1 MEGEVEFVVLFGGD
15 FRHVG
20 LPYDEN
26 QRRNDVMKREI
37 ESKYGVTRRL
47 FLKSAGITI
56 GALTFGRFSAFARE
70 GPIAIGVLSPM
81 TGSLAS
87 FGPFLT
93 NACELA
99 KEHVNQA
106 GGPLGRELKL
116 IHRDDQTDPTAGV
129 DAAMKLV
136 TIDRVPAIVGGF
148 SSAVALASARP
159 VIDNEV
165 VMICT
170 AATSPEITFLDDK
183 DFIFRATIAND
194 AKGVAQAKVARALG
208 IDSASTIY
216 VNNAY
221 GLALSEHFEKE
232 MKHLGGSV
240 PAAVPYDQGKPSYAS
255 EIEKATKGNPGAVF
269 LIGYVEDGITI
280 LRQMIGLG
288 FKGKLLLGDGMKSP
302 EMVQKIGAQY
312 LEGASGVAPTSFST
326 DSRQFFEDEYKKK
339 FNESPAKP
347 FMDGAY
353 DATIAIA
360 LAIHKAGK
368 AKGVAIRDNL
378 RTVANPPGEEV
389 FAAEVKKAFG
399 LIDQGKEI
407 NYQGASGV
415 FDFDE
420 YGSTFT
426 AIEVWKV
433 TNGEFETVI
442 KVNFD
447 EIPATLTLSK

>member
-1 MEGEVEFVVLFGGD
+1 MKKKTGGAGEL
-15 FRHVG
+15 
-20 LPYDEN
+20 
-26 QRRNDVMKREI
+26 
-37 ESKYGVTRRL
+37 TRRY
-47 FLKSAGITI
+47 FLKSVGIAT
-56 GALTFGRFSAFARE
+56 GALAFGRFEVLAAE
-70 GPIAIGVLSPM
+70 GPISIGILSPM
-81 TGSLAS
+81 TGSLAA

-99 KEHVNQA
+99 KDHVNQA

-116 IHRDDQTDPTAGV
+116 LHRDDQTDPTAGV
-129 DAAMKLV
+129 DAATKLV
-136 TIDRVPAIVGGF
+136 TIDKVPAIVGGF
-148 SSAVALASARP
+148 SSAVALAAARP
-159 VIDNEV
+159 VIDNQV

-170 AATSPEITFLDDK
+170 AATTPEITFLDDK

-194 AKGVAQAKVARALG
+194 AKGVAQAKVAKALG
-208 IDSASTIY
+208 IKKASTIY

-221 GLALSEHFEKE
+221 GRDLAVYFEKE
-232 MKHLGGSV
+232 MKEQGGAV

-255 EIEKATKGNPGAVF
+255 EIEKVTKGEPEAVF
-269 LIGYVEDGITI
+269 VVGYVEDGITI

-288 FKGKLLLGDGMKSP
+288 YKGKLLLGDGMKSP
-302 EMVQKIGAQY
+302 EMIQKIGAKY

-326 DSRQFFEDEYKKK
+326 DSRKFYEEAYKAK
-339 FNESPAKP
+339 FKEAPAKP

-368 AKGVAIRDNL
+368 ATGVAIRDNL
-378 RTVANPPGEEV
+378 RAVTNPPGVEV
-389 FAAEVKKAFG
+389 SAAELKKAFE
-399 LIDQGKEI
+399 LIGQGKDI

-415 FDFDE
+415 FDFDK

-426 AIEVWKV
+426 AIEIWKV
-433 TNGEFETVI
+433 ENGEFKTVT

-447 EIPATLTLSK
+447 QIPANLKM